1 MVRKIKK
8 YDLII
13 RNGTIYD
20 GSGNPPF
27 IGDIAVNNDR
37 IVAIGSLGQTT
48 SKTDIDATDL
58 AIAPGFINMLSWAVG
73 SLIEDGRSCSDIKQG
88 VTLEVFGEG
97 WSWGPLNDQMKQEM
111 VERQAD
117 IKYKISWT
125 TLAEY
130 LDFLEAKG
138 VSPNITSFVGATTV
152 RIHTLG
158 HEDRK
163 PTPEEMKKMTNLV
176 DLAMREGAI
185 GVASSLIYPP
195 AFYADT
201 QELIELCKVAAKYD
215 GLYISHIRSE
225 GTQFLEA
232 IDEFLTIAKA
242 ANIRAEIYH
251 FKAAGTSN
259 WHKLDSAIQ
268 IIDNAR
274 KSGLQITTD
283 CYTYTAAATGLNSL
297 IPPWAHEGGH
307 DDLIKRLS
315 DPKIRERI
323 IEEVKTPTDKWENLY
338 LESGPEKI
346 LLVSFKSEKLKPL
359 TGKTLSQVA
368 KEQEKTPL
376 ETAMNLIVEDD
387 SRIGTVY
394 FMMSE
399 ENVRKKIQ
407 IPYMSFGSDGGSLAP
422 EGVFLKSNPHPRS
435 YGNVARLLGKYCR
448 EEKIIPLEDAIRKL
462 TALPANTLK
471 IKSRGALK
479 EGYFADIVVF
489 DPLKIQDHAT
499 YEKPHQYAS
508 GMIHVYVN
516 GVQVLK
522 NGEHTNAT
530 PGRVVRGPGWKES
543 SIS

>member
-1 MVRKIKK
+1 M

-13 RNGTIYD
+13 RNGTIYN

-27 IGDIAVNNDR
+27 RGDIAVNNDR
-37 IVAIGSLGQTT
+37 IVAIGPLKQNTPRLE
-48 SKTDIDATDL
+48 IDATNL
-58 AIAPGFINMLSWAVG
+58 AIAPGFVNMLSWAVD

-88 VTLEVFGEG
+88 VTLEIFGEG

-111 VERQAD
+111 IERQAD
-117 IKYKISWT
+117 IQYQISWT
-125 TLAEY
+125 TLEEY
-130 LDFLEAKG
+130 LEFLETKG
-138 VSPNITSFVGATTV
+138 VSPNIASFVGATTV

-158 HEDRK
+158 YEDRK
-163 PTPEEMKKMTNLV
+163 PTPEEMNKMKNLV
-176 DLAMREGAI
+176 DLAMREGAL
-185 GVASSLIYPP
+185 GVASALIYPP
-195 AFYADT
+195 AFYADS

-225 GTQFLEA
+225 GAQFLEA

-242 ANIRAEIYH
+242 ADIRAEIYH
-251 FKAAGTSN
+251 FKVAGKNN
-259 WHKLDSAIQ
+259 WHKLDSAIHK
-268 IIDNAR
+268 IDNAR

-283 CYTYTAAATGLNSL
+283 CYTYTAGATGLNSI

-307 DDLIKRLS
+307 KELIKRLN
-315 DPKIRERI
+315 DPKIRKQV
-323 IEEVKTPTDKWENLY
+323 IEEALTPTDKWENLY
-338 LESGPEKI
+338 LESGPDKI

-359 TGKTLSQVA
+359 TGKTLAQVA
-368 KEQEKTPL
+368 GERGDTPL
-376 ETAMNLIVEDD
+376 ETAMDLIVEDD

-399 ENVRKKIQ
+399 ENVRRKIQ

-435 YGNVARLLGKYCR
+435 YGNVAKLLGKYCR
-448 EEKIIPLEDAIRKL
+448 DEKIISLEDAIRKL
-462 TALPANTLK
+462 TSLPANTLK
-471 IKSRGALK
+471 IKNRGALK

-489 DPLKIQDHAT
+489 DPLKIKDHAT

-508 GMIHVYVN
+508 GMIHVFVN

-522 NGEHTNAT
+522 DGEHTNAT

-543 SIS
+543 SLS

>member
-138 VSPNITSFVGATTV
+138 VSPNIASFVGATTV

-158 HEDRK
+158 YEDRK

-176 DLAMREGAI
+176 DLAMREGAL

-268 IIDNAR
+268 KIDNAR

-307 DDLIKRLS
+307 DELIKRLS

-346 LLVSFKSEKLKPL
+346 LLVSFKSEILKPL
-359 TGKTLSQVA
+359 TGKTLAQVA
-368 KEQEKTPL
+368 KEQKKAPL

-387 SRIGTVY
+387 SRIGTV
-394 FMMSE
+394 
-399 ENVRKKIQ
+399 
-407 IPYMSFGSDGGSLAP
+407 
-422 EGVFLKSNPHPRS
+422 
-435 YGNVARLLGKYCR
+435 
-448 EEKIIPLEDAIRKL
+448 
-462 TALPANTLK
+462 
-471 IKSRGALK
+471 
-479 EGYFADIVVF
+479 
-489 DPLKIQDHAT
+489 
-499 YEKPHQYAS
+499 
-508 GMIHVYVN
+508 
-516 GVQVLK
+516 
-522 NGEHTNAT
+522 
-530 PGRVVRGPGWKES
+530 
-543 SIS
+543 